1 MPEPRKSLA
10 RSLGEFVGHI
20 AAGLRTDPASPDSAR
35 RVQTTAHQELDDQG
49 RTVVVRRTVIEEVEV
64 RPAGP
69 DPANARPTEPD
80 PR

>member
-20 AAGLRTDPASPDSAR
+20 AAGIRADPASPDAAR

-49 RTVVVRRTVIEEVEV
+49 RTIVVRRTVIEEVEV
-64 RPAGP
+64 RPTGAT
-69 DPANARPTEPD
+69 PTEPD